1 MPDAALAAQEG
12 GVGNAEYEKIKEF
25 RDWIIRPDTIRRLK
39 KSTKKYTDLER
50 FVDGIVL
57 GLQQAS
63 KDLKRLREKKK

>member
-1 MPDAALAAQEG
+1 MPEAALAAEEG
-12 GVGNAEYEKIKEF
+12 GVGNAEYEKIKDF
-25 RDWIIRPDTIRRLK
+25 RDWIIQPTTIRRLK

-63 KDLKRLREKKK
+63 KDLRKLREKQK